1 MRWQRSSKSKGS
13 ISRGIIYAINVVSD
27 ELGGIR
33 RYKLFNNK
41 GIMKENKLGR
51 KFANTWSP
59 PNRIRCKRNHNFATR
74 RANKGVRKNA
84 KLMIVAELG
93 QVCNGESNQTV
104 NLVSYDKVSATLTL
118 PTRTT
123 MRC

>member
-13 ISRGIIYAINVVSD
+13 ISRGTIYAINVVSD

-33 RYKLFNNK
+33 WYKLFNNK

-93 QVCNGESNQTV
+93 EVCN
-104 NLVSYDKVSATLTL
+104 LDKQPDCKSGVV
-118 PTRTT
+118 
-123 MRC
+123 

>member
-1 MRWQRSSKSKGS
+1 
-13 ISRGIIYAINVVSD
+13 
-27 ELGGIR
+27 
-33 RYKLFNNK
+33 
-41 GIMKENKLGR
+41 MKENKLGR

-104 NLVSYDKVSATLTL
+104 NLVSLDKVGATPTL

-123 MRC
+123 MRSLRS